1 MPDQPA
7 PSGQSVGQS
16 PDRNEFRKVK
26 IKMTKANMYSHHYK
40 TDSPP
45 DSSREIMQ
53 GSPTPPQSHSPS
65 ESMMIV
71 ESPAPSEHCPSAQKK
86 PHYEPTPVLVTRTPP
101 REAPQSTSILENILL
116 RNRTDKD
123 TVMRRNSAT
132 PPPTSPTE
140 MAYSYKKSQRYGNL
154 PVSPDSTASHPQNTL
169 NVPSLP
175 TNHLRRSPYTP
186 PPLYAPELPY
196 PSLHQTQ
203 AYYQPY
209 NTNSLVHPQ
218 ITSQPTNG
226 YSPPTSN
233 IHFSNNGSMNISNNL
248 HHLLTP
254 LAPLQHR
261 QQMSP
266 PGYLS
271 PDEGSLGSPVSP
283 NSQASRGY
291 RSLPYPLKKKD
302 GKMHYECNV
311 CYKTFGQLSNLKVH
325 LRTHSGERPFKCNV
339 CTKSFTQLAHL
350 QKHHLVHTG
359 RLILMLYF

>member
-1 MPDQPA
+1 
-7 PSGQSVGQS
+7 
-16 PDRNEFRKVK
+16 
-26 IKMTKANMYSHHYK
+26 MYSHHYK
-40 TDSPP
+40 VNSP
-45 DSSREIMQ
+45 DSARELTQ
-53 GSPTPPQSHSPS
+53 NSPTPPQSHSPS
-65 ESMMIV
+65 DSLIIAESSS
-71 ESPAPSEHCPSAQKK
+71 ELNASAPKK
-86 PHYEPTPVLVTRTPP
+86 AHYEPTTPVITRSPP
-101 REAPQSTSILENILL
+101 RETPQTTSILENILL
-116 RNRTDKD
+116 RNRTNKD
-123 TVMRRNSAT
+123 SVMRRNSAT

-140 MAYSYKKSQRYGNL
+140 MAYSYKKSQRYSNL
-154 PVSPDSTASHPQNTL
+154 PVSPDSTASHPQNTISVL
-169 NVPSLP
+169 PSLP

-186 PPLYAPELPY
+186 PPLYTNELPY

-209 NTNSLVHPQ
+209 NANNLMHTQVNGQPNS
-218 ITSQPTNG
+218 G
-226 YSPPTSN
+226 YSPPSSTN
-233 IHFSNNGSMNISNNL
+233 IHFSNSASMNISGNL

-261 QQMSP
+261 QQQSP

-271 PDEGSLGSPVSP
+271 PDEGSLGSPLSP

-311 CYKTFGQLSNLKVH
+311 CFKTFGQLSNLKVH

-359 RLILMLYF
+359 K

>member
-1 MPDQPA
+1 
-7 PSGQSVGQS
+7 
-16 PDRNEFRKVK
+16 
-26 IKMTKANMYSHHYK
+26 MYSHRLP
-40 TDSPP
+40 DSPP
-45 DSSREIMQ
+45 EMVRELIQ
-53 GSPTPPQSHSPS
+53 NSPSPPQSHSPS
-65 ESMMIV
+65 DSLVIV
-71 ESPAPSEHCPSAQKK
+71 ESPVQSPPASKK
-86 PHYEPTPVLVTRTPP
+86 SNYEPTAVLVRSPVSDN
-101 REAPQSTSILENILL
+101 PQSTSILENILL
-116 RNRTDKD
+116 RNRTDKEAI
-123 TVMRRNSAT
+123 MRRNSAT

-154 PVSPDSTASHPQNTL
+154 PVSPDSTASHPQNHL

-186 PPLYAPELPY
+186 PPLYNPELPY

-209 NTNSLVHPQ
+209 NNSLIHPQ
-218 ITSQPTNG
+218 MASQPSSG
-226 YSPPTSN
+226 YSPPNSTNLHISSSSSMS
-233 IHFSNNGSMNISNNL
+233 IPNNF

-283 NSQASRGY
+283 NTQASRGY

-359 RLILMLYF
+359 QL